1 MLSLTNYIKQPEEL
15 KAASVQELQELVE
28 RYPYFQ
34 AARLL
39 LLQGLYQLQDDR
51 FGVELRKAALFVPD
65 RARLFEL
72 IEGDKFKLEPEV
84 RASREPVPSEVLPSA
99 DRTQV
104 LIDSFLQQKPE
115 ESKPRRPRPVDATT
129 DYMGYLLQMED
140 APASPASTP
149 VAPEVN
155 QLTQPSPLSSKME
168 TVTDDDSTTENEAEL
183 TPSGMEESDTNV
195 PSEAFFTET
204 LARIYIKQ
212 GKYSKAIEIIRRLYL
227 NYPKKSRYF
236 ADQIR
241 FLEKLI
247 INEQSNN
254 NN

>member
-1 MLSLTNYIKQPEEL
+1 MFSLTNYIRQPEEL
-15 KAASVQELQELVE
+15 DTATVQELQEIVE

-39 LLQGLYQLQDDR
+39 LLRGLYQLQSDH
-51 FGVELRKAALFVPD
+51 FGAELRRAALFVPD

-72 IEGDKFKLEPEV
+72 IEGDKYKLESEV
-84 RASREPVPSEVLPSA
+84 SEPVSVPSEPLPSA
-99 DRTQV
+99 DRTQM
-104 LIDSFLQQKPE
+104 LIDSFLLQKPE
-115 ESKPRRPRPVDATT
+115 EIKPRRPRPVDATT

-140 APASPASTP
+140 APAPHDTAVGLMKADQPTP
-149 VAPEVN
+149 FSLVSAKNEVG
-155 QLTQPSPLSSKME
+155 TKAE
-168 TVTDDDSTTENEAEL
+168 DDFESEEEL
-183 TPSGMEESDTNV
+183 TPLGMEGSDVNA

-212 GKYSKAIEIIRRLYL
+212 GKYNKAIEIIRRLNL